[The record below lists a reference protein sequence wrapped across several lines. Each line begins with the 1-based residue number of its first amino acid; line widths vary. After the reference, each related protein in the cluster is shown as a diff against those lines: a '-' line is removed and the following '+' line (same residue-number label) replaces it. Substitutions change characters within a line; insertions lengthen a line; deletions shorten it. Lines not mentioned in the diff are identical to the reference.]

1 MEGEIELLAES
12 VRLVNS
18 CKVDRTSYRVKL
30 CVIFQFIQIYI
41 VMMNE
46 SAVMIFFNVKHIL
59 ISLEMRERWLLF
71 IKQMIGSRIQ
81 SYSGTGCG

>member
-30 CVIFQFIQIYI
+30 WVIFQFIQIYI
-41 VMMNE
+41 VTMNE

-71 IKQMIGSRIQ
+71 IKQMIGSRVQ
-81 SYSGTGCG
+81 LYNGTGCG